1 MNECGMKIRNALVFT
16 RAVVLLTLSMTDGL
30 FRKMITVLLGTS
42 LGLEPDEAFAPNTVV
57 T

>member
-1 MNECGMKIRNALVFT
+1 MNECGMKIHNALVFT